1 MSYIKKLI
9 AMVLTFAMTLSMASI
24 ATIQAMQSPI
34 EFNKSK
40 TYAVISKTNN
50 KAIYVHNI
58 NWGNNDTKA
67 DGDYTKSGKV
77 LPNSIFKITPLD
89 DQSGA
94 DSSKGE
100 VKVNIEYQTVDGK
113 LYPMRSEG
121 NDFIFADPNL
131 RNDLCSYIITKTDDG
146 VGTIRDMTR
155 GYYLTVNE
163 QGEIRKLSD
172 DASQATE
179 FTFVENP
186 QLIDNTAYIESVAT
200 GKLVTFKNQSDEE
213 YAPISV
219 TGDKE
224 NITDNEK
231 FNVGYGTNGD
241 GIKDVVAFQSVSKPG
256 YQIASAKWID
266 GATPLVG
273 SINRNG
279 GWESIAIEP
288 LGNGQFVLRDAAKG
302 TYVKVNDDNILE
314 AGCEATDEIPDNE
327 RFIIHTSQ
335 ELSEVSHFTF
345 DKSTR
350 TKTSID
356 LSWDKPLNL
365 YTDIEVYAKASNE
378 VVFNKVTTITNIDHY
393 TVNDLKEGTQYEFYL
408 KFISGN
414 GNLELSDN
422 PVYETKKIKAS
433 TRIGEKPQTVTNL
446 KLQQSNNQFT
456 INFDKAKNATHYRIL
471 GATSMF
477 GQYTEV
483 ATVNT
488 NSAKVNALDSKNK
501 YNNYYKVVALNNG
514 NFGDLDFSNAEEA
527 DESEYVS
534 LETELFGRN
543 TFVFSPNDDTTKIDE
558 LLNKLFEQQ
567 NDYTNDAQFKGNQ
580 YQVYFKKGDYT
591 NTSCMYL
598 GFYTT
603 LSGLGKV
610 PTDVKLNNIA
620 IPAYLPAGALGG
632 NGDNATCNFWRSAEN
647 LAVYNTGNEQ
657 GKAGYGSYRADQ
669 LNCAVAQAAP
679 LRRIYSERPIAYDWN
694 YGWASG
700 GYVADSWINASFN
713 DNGNE
718 LSAGTFSG
726 QQFYTRNSKL
736 KGNAYGTT
744 LNNFFQGVEASNLP
758 KADGTSGEELL
769 SGQGASNWNIPA
781 SDGGQQVF
789 THIDQTKELAEK
801 PFLYMDDDGE
811 YKVFVPSVQ
820 KNTKGISWGEGKD
833 NNGMGAGKSISLDE
847 FYVAKPTDSASDIN
861 KALDEGKNIYFTP
874 GTYHAKET
882 IHVKKADTI
891 VLGSGMTSIIPD
903 NDDAAMLVDDVDGV
917 RVAGIIFDAG
927 SHSKYLLKVGKT
939 GSKNS
944 HKDDPTILQD
954 LFFRVGGTT
963 DTLTTADNALE
974 INSHN
979 VLCDH
984 FWIWRADHGTGV
996 AWDGNVSNHG
1006 LIVNGDDVTCYA
1018 LFNEHFNKYD
1028 TLWNGENGSTYF
1040 YQNEKCYDP
1049 ISQESWMSHNGS
1061 VNGYAAYKVSNN
1073 VKKHYAVGL
1082 GIYNVFIYTG
1092 GTLGENGQPG
1102 TLGDGKTV
1110 SISMDN
1116 AIEVPNNKDVLIENA
1131 CIQTFANED
1140 GALQKFNSIINGVG
1154 SGVSSG
1160 ITGEGWS
1167 RKFLLNYRNGTAVV
1181 GKANN
1186 SDQKGKYIG
1195 VNTIENIKQ
1204 LGDDDLDLDELKEL
1218 VNNKKN
1224 ENLYTEDSYK
1234 KYADIYADASKILTT
1249 DGLKYSIQKD
1259 VDEAVKKL
1267 KDAQAQLEIKVN
1279 KDELDKLYTDKKD
1292 FKEESYTA
1300 DSWKVFKDALLKAQ
1314 EVLNNE
1320 NATQEEV
1327 NQAYGALKEAT
1338 DALKTKTTTP
1348 SEEETKGDKL
1358 GNTNGQ
1364 GDNQKGQTTQERN
1377 AINRNKSKVKTGDDM
1392 KVVPYALLM
1401 MAAAGGYVTVC
1412 RRNKEN

>member
-314 AGCEATDEIPDNE
+314 AGCEATNEIPDNE

-335 ELSEVSHFTF
+335 ELGEVSHFTF

-669 LNCAVAQAAP
+669 LNWAVAQAAP

-1300 DSWKVFKDALLKAQ
+1300 DSWKVFKDALSKAQ

-1377 AINRNKSKVKTGDDM
+1377 TINRNKSKVKTGDNM

>member
-231 FNVGYGTNGD
+231 YNVGYGTNGD

-378 VVFNKVTTITNIDHY
+378 VVFNKVTTITNVDHY

-422 PVYETKKIKAS
+422 PVYETEKIKAS

-483 ATVNT
+483 GTVNT

-669 LNCAVAQAAP
+669 LNWAVAQAAP

-744 LNNFFQGVEASNLP
+744 LNNFFQGVDASNLP

-1049 ISQESWMSHNGS
+1049 ISQETWMSHNGS
-1061 VNGYAAYKVSNN
+1061 VNGYAAYKVANN

-1110 SISMDN
+1110 SIQMDN
-1116 AIEVPNNKDVLIENA
+1116 AIEVPNSKDVLIENA
-1131 CIQTFANED
+1131 CLQTFANED

-1195 VNTIENIKQ
+1195 VDTIENIKQ
-1204 LGDDDLDLDELKEL
+1204 LGDDDLNLDELKEL

>member
-219 TGDKE
+219 TDDKE

-231 FNVGYGTNGD
+231 YNVGYGTNGD

-378 VVFNKVTTITNIDHY
+378 VVFNKVTTITNVDHY

-422 PVYETKKIKAS
+422 PVYETEKIKAS

-483 ATVNT
+483 GTVNT

-669 LNCAVAQAAP
+669 LNWAVAQAAP

-744 LNNFFQGVEASNLP
+744 LNNFFQGVDASNLP

-1061 VNGYAAYKVSNN
+1061 VNGYAAYKVANN

-1195 VNTIENIKQ
+1195 VDTIENIKQ
-1204 LGDDDLDLDELKEL
+1204 LGDDDLNLDELKEL